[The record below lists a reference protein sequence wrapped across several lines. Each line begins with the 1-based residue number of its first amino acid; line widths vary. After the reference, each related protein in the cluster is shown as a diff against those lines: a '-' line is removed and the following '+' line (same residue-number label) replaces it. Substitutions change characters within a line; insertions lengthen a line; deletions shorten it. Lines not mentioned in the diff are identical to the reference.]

1 MPVSVY
7 GHYAIFICGVCDIK
21 QVIRPAAGVSRK
33 ESAAM
38 AKQRIML
45 KSKIHRATVT
55 DADLHYV
62 GSITIDEDLMK
73 VADLLPY
80 EKVMVVDIDNGS
92 RLETYVIE
100 GRSGSGT
107 IAMNGAAA
115 RLIHKGDKVIIFS
128 FNVVDEEEARLF
140 KPVVVYMDELNRIS
154 HVEDHVIADDIC

>member
-1 MPVSVY
+1 MRFQA
-7 GHYAIFICGVCDIK
+7 GHEACGK
-21 QVIRPAAGVSRK
+21 MWKK

-38 AKQRIML
+38 SKQRIML

-62 GSITIDEDLMK
+62 GSITIDEELMK

-92 RLETYVIE
+92 RLETYVIA

-128 FNVVDEEEARLF
+128 FNVVDEEDARLF
-140 KPVVVYMDELNRIS
+140 KPVVVYMDELNHIS